1 MHIHTPHLK
10 ISYNQCSKLSSSF
23 KIVYSKPSYI
33 LTSIGIFF
41 LLFIPLISISEFLY
55 FEPFL
60 VFSIYQDTLLSFT
73 LIVILS
79 SLSAV
84 AVTLNIY
91 RVNLIKQTRKLGTS
105 ILGTIFGASAGA
117 CSCGPIAFSLITT
130 FGTAGSIA
138 TSFVT
143 TYEIPIRLIS
153 IGILITVVFVTIK
166 SLSRECKVNL

>member
-1 MHIHTPHLK
+1 
-10 ISYNQCSKLSSSF
+10 LSSPLR
-23 KIVYSKPSYI
+23 IVYSNPSYI

-60 VFSIYQDTLLSFT
+60 VFSIYTETILSFT

-79 SLSAV
+79 CFSAV
-84 AVTLNIY
+84 AVSLNIY
-91 RVNLIKQTRKLGTS
+91 RVRLIKETRKLGTS

-153 IGILITVVFVTIK
+153 IAILIIVVWVTTK
-166 SLSRECKVNL
+166 SLSRECKANL